1 MAELGPMMMKELG
14 ELGGVGDRL
23 GFPQGL
29 EEPGPLWAKTD
40 GAEETPVICEMSVEH
55 PEIVFP
61 AVTLQSFCS
70 PASRCRQFA
79 TFGSVPAGGPA
90 SSPSASLSHLDSLHL
105 QKVEDGPI
113 PVRLKDLCR
122 GGGSRK
128 RVSDLHFSLA
138 SLRLSRPR
146 QKNPQRVTNYVW
158 TGALTL
164 KSGPG

>member
-1 MAELGPMMMKELG
+1 M
-14 ELGGVGDRL
+14 
-23 GFPQGL
+23 

-40 GAEETPVICEMSVEH
+40 GAEETPVVCEMSMEH
-55 PEIVFP
+55 PEIVSP

-70 PASRCRQFA
+70 LANRCRQFA
-79 TFGSVPAGGPA
+79 TFGSVPARGQLLAPLP
-90 SSPSASLSHLDSLHL
+90 PSSHLDSLHL

-113 PVRLKDLCR
+113 PVKLKDLCP

-138 SLRLSRPR
+138 TLQLSRPS
-146 QKNPQRVTNYVW
+146 QKNPQRVTNYAW